1 MEQRSLRVV
10 STNKNFF
17 TKLTNT
23 ISRLLI
29 PTKLGINGIMISI
42 KRSSLVK
49 AFEAYKN
56 ENKDEAKK
64 ENLSKKYEDAY
75 TLYLEAIDKYIMD
88 SLYKK
93 VKSNTATNFETEV
106 LASEKP
112 VLVDFWAT
120 WCMPC
125 RMLAPTVE
133 EVADE
138 TEGRAVVGKVNVD
151 EEMELARRYR
161 VASIPTLIVFENGAE
176 VRRSV
181 GVVEKEDIYDLLGL
195 PMQE

>member
-1 MEQRSLRVV
+1 MSE
-10 STNKNFF
+10 KKF
-17 TKLTNT
+17 TTAN
-23 ISRLLI
+23 
-29 PTKLGINGIMISI
+29 
-42 KRSSLVK
+42 
-49 AFEAYKN
+49 FEA
-56 ENKDEAKK
+56 
-64 ENLSKKYEDAY
+64 
-75 TLYLEAIDKYIMD
+75 
-88 SLYKK
+88 
-93 VKSNTATNFETEV
+93 EV

-138 TEGRAVVGKVNVD
+138 TEDRAVVGKVNVD